1 MKQAV
6 NYFRGS
12 VRVSVE
18 CPYPERLV
26 NVCAANDIE
35 FWDLQRQS
43 ATEVHISVHIGG
55 FRKLRNLAYGA
66 GFEIKEVKKKGVP
79 FTLWKLR
86 RRYVLL
92 AGMAVMFLA
101 VWGMSLFIWEIDV
114 VGNDRVPSSR
124 ILEELE
130 KHGVGIGTFGPSV
143 VSEAISNELI
153 LELPDLAWIAVNVTG
168 SHAAVLV
175 RERIPKPDILDENLP
190 MMVCAVKP
198 GIISKMSVL
207 EGEYASRPGDTVEPG
222 DVLVTGIMNSIA
234 SGKRTVHAMAEVYAR
249 TWYDLSAQMTLDMAQ
264 KSYTGEKQVKRAVI
278 IAGNR
283 INFYFNGGISFL
295 HYDKMTSENA
305 LRLPTGNVL
314 PLTFVTE
321 EYKEYKETPAQMPLL
336 DAQKI
341 LQQRLMDRLRLAIG
355 TGEVVTTDYETSV
368 KNGVITVTLHAEC
381 LEQIAKERPFT
392 PEELVQAATP
402 EAPKEQP

>member
-1 MKQAV
+1 
-6 NYFRGS
+6 
-12 VRVSVE
+12 
-18 CPYPERLV
+18 
-26 NVCAANDIE
+26 
-35 FWDLQRQS
+35 
-43 ATEVHISVHIGG
+43 
-55 FRKLRNLAYGA
+55 
-66 GFEIKEVKKKGVP
+66 
-79 FTLWKLR
+79 
-86 RRYVLL
+86 
-92 AGMAVMFLA
+92 
-101 VWGMSLFIWEIDV
+101 
-114 VGNDRVPSSR
+114 
-124 ILEELE
+124 
-130 KHGVGIGTFGPSV
+130 
-143 VSEAISNELI
+143 LI